1 MSAGLAALAA
11 VLQGVGEKAPGF
23 VDKYNAGVASKNRG
37 SILGW
42 AEDASLTW
50 AREQQKLRQLEQ
62 DAKAANVT
70 LPEGGAEKRAV
81 LADHGVDPDADL
93 PFEKWVAK
101 KRGTKEGV
109 KEIQSRLNE
118 MGAGLDVDGI
128 LGPKSVAAMDVE
140 GRARA
145 MAEQD
150 PMFRDAMERGGM
162 TAEQALKA
170 AQVLRSKQQTAG
182 LPGEVAQQAEAAQGM
197 AGGRVDAGQRETTR
211 AWGSNLAEGVM
222 PQANALMSDIL
233 SRKERGA
240 SDLDLEE
247 ERLRYQ
253 MSLLQPYTSQ
263 LDKEDLPALLKRIEN
278 IGAAKKERGG
288 QDEGMRGDQVRLL
301 TGLLGFDRA
310 MTQTTASA
318 EARAAEGEK
327 NRTLKGNLE
336 KMKEAGRGRR
346 AGAALNA
353 KIDKMNRDELR
364 YHQESLRKQIADR
377 KRIIAQG
384 AKLKLRTFESVE
396 QAAGALGADVAEI
409 KGFFSKSGKLDFT
422 KARNEV
428 YALEGDLDKTN
439 KEMARR
445 NRVPGA
451 GGQSKDVSSPKAGS
465 DFSPGGSGWK
475 NYEQGGKK

>member
-23 VDKYNAGVASKNRG
+23 VDKYNAGIASKNRG
-37 SILGW
+37 AILGW
-42 AEDASLTW
+42 GEEASLTW

-93 PFEKWVAK
+93 PFDKWVAK
-101 KRGTKEGV
+101 KRGTKGGV

-253 MSLLQPYTSQ
+253 MSLLQPYASQ
-263 LDKEDLPALLKRIEN
+263 LDKEDLPALLKRVEN

-327 NRTLKGNLE
+327 NRALKGNLE
-336 KMKEAGRGRR
+336 KMKEAGRNRR
-346 AGAALNA
+346 EGWKLAFKKDQAFNDFVKYDAGNSLKALQAAQRNSGMIANA
-353 KIDKMNRDELR
+353 IKGKRPDQVAQILKGFGLSAEVQKPFFGKATVEWDE
-364 YHQESLRKQIADR
+364 ESVREAISAAAESYQDAAARLRKSAKKQAGEKPDEVPSSGYTWVKGTDGIMR
-377 KRIIAQG
+377 K
-384 AKLKLRTFESVE
+384 
-396 QAAGALGADVAEI
+396 
-409 KGFFSKSGKLDFT
+409 
-422 KARNEV
+422 
-428 YALEGDLDKTN
+428 
-439 KEMARR
+439 
-445 NRVPGA
+445 VP
-451 GGQSKDVSSPKAGS
+451 K
-465 DFSPGGSGWK
+465 
-475 NYEQGGKK
+475 